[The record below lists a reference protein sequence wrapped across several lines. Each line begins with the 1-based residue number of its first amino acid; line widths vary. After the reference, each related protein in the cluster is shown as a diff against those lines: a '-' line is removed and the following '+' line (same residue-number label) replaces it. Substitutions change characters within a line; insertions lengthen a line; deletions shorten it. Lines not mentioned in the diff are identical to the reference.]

1 MYVFHDSLLFLS
13 RSSRRRR
20 RSRMCT
26 VYIESLLLTT
36 TSHPQSFYNNG
47 PYYSGALIK
56 TCHVNTR
63 NDHIQYNSS
72 IIYNMYLLSYLNS
85 PQVYLHVVRSSIF
98 LLINPH
104 PRRIRCT
111 WCTRE
116 ISQQHYLYI
125 ISLNII

>member
-1 MYVFHDSLLFLS
+1 MHKRIMYVFHDSLLFLS

-20 RSRMCT
+20 SCIWT

-36 TSHPQSFYNNG
+36 TPHPQSFYNNG

-85 PQVYLHVVRSSIF
+85 PQVYLHVIRPSIF

-104 PRRIRCT
+104 PRRMRCT

-116 ISQQHYLYI
+116 VSQQHYTLYC
-125 ISLNII
+125 